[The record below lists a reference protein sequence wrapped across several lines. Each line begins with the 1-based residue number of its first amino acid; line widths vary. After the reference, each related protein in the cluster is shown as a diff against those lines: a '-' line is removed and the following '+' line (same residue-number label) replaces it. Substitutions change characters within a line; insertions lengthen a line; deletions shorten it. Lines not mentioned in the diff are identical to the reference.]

1 MQHVGAGLQA
11 MQTSTRMRPP
21 DPEAAAAAV
30 VIHAAPGSEA
40 AAKDLLSKL
49 EGMQAQVT
57 LPSACTFLPLRCL
70 APPGGDP
77 PLIPKKTRIYGVCS
91 LQIKP

>member
-11 MQTSTRMRPP
+11 MQASTRMRPP

-57 LPSACTFLPLRCL
+57 LPSACTFLFLPPPPLPCPP
-70 APPGGDP
+70 PPGN
-77 PLIPKKTRIYGVCS
+77 PLPFKPRTYGA
-91 LQIKP
+91 